1 MTAEQKIKY
10 LPAGGIAGFVMS
22 DEQVEQLEAEELQE
36 QYGTAG
42 IAQFSTIGKNM
53 ANFGRHGDDTVA
65 HVETGELIVPR
76 ALIENNPK
84 LKESIFQHLRELGV
98 EDPER
103 YVVGESK
110 NSLNPTTGLPEFFFK
125 KLFKSVSKMVKSVG
139 KILKKAAPIIIPI
152 ALNFIAPG
160 LGAVWSGAIGSGIAT
175 LVQGGSIK
183 DAFKSALIGGATG
196 ALTAGFSGSGDF
208 MSNVSADVSMGTTNI
223 GNAFS
228 QGSFAPLQS
237 TTGPSIEGLFDGKS
251 SINNADMAST
261 TVDSSDFATSASGQ
275 QPGTFGADGS
285 VQVAGDNIYPDLGRP
300 SSTNVNGYRV
310 DARGNYV
317 SGGGTPLA
325 KPVDSNVFGVD
336 NFSNYQPPA
345 MDPYQ
350 ANALK
355 LEGVDVGVGGN
366 QTITSTKPK
375 SMFETFTDKASEYGS
390 KTSDLMFGTDATQAE
405 LFAKAGQFQKDAL
418 AKGYTLSSKE
428 AMALAQKQL
437 NPGIIRKYGPSL
449 ALAGVAGV
457 AGGMFDVPEEEKD
470 KPIRTGMDVYN
481 ENPDLYNVGD
491 LEPLYIAGD
500 SNVGTKYPYYRPRTS
515 RRPDWVV
522 DEVQNSAQGG
532 QIFPRRVGGIMPNE
546 GIPNQDSVRAM
557 LMPGEFVMTT
567 DAVKGLGGGDMNK
580 GINNMYGVMRN
591 LEQRGRRA

>member
-36 QYGTAG
+36 QYGTTG

-103 YVVGESK
+103 YVVGESN

-183 DAFKSALIGGATG
+183 DAFKSALVGGATG
-196 ALTAGFSGSGDF
+196 ALTAGFSGNSGSF
-208 MSNVSADVSMGTTNI
+208 MGNVSADVSMGTTNI

-251 SINNADMAST
+251 SVNNADMAST

-275 QPGTFGADGS
+275 QPGTFGTDGS
-285 VQVAGDNIYPDLGRP
+285 VQVAGDNVYPELGT

-310 DARGNYV
+310 DASGRFV
-317 SGGGTPLA
+317 TGGGTPPA
-325 KPVDSNVFGVD
+325 KPVDSNVFGAD
-336 NFSNYQPPA
+336 EFTDYNQYSKFGSSSGIDDAFIPPKA
-345 MDPYQ
+345 Q
-350 ANALK
+350 
-355 LEGVDVGVGGN
+355 
-366 QTITSTKPK
+366 ITPPKSK
-375 SMFETFTDKASEYGS
+375 SMFETFTEGSEKAGDYMFRGGNT
-390 KTSDLMFGTDATQAE
+390 KDQIIQAQDLAHQKYLANAKLNNIRPTQAGID
-405 LFAKAGQFQKDAL
+405 AARASAGPSMYA
-418 AKGYTLSSKE
+418 
-428 AMALAQKQL
+428 
-437 NPGIIRKYGPSL
+437 KYGPSL
-449 ALAGVAGV
+449 AVAGIAGA
-457 AGGMFDVPEEEKD
+457 AGGMFDTPKEEEEEE
-470 KPIRTGMDVYN
+470 IRTGMDVYN
-481 ENPDLYNVGD
+481 ENPDTYNVGD
-491 LEPLYIAGD
+491 LDPIYIPGD
-500 SNVGTKYPYYRPRTS
+500 SNVGTKYPYYRPRN
-515 RRPDWVV
+515 
-522 DEVQNSAQGG
+522 VQTVAQGG

>member
-22 DEQVEQLEAEELQE
+22 DEQVEHLEAEELQE
-36 QYGTAG
+36 QYGTTG

-84 LKESIFQHLRELGV
+84 LKESIFNHLRELGV

-125 KLFKSVSKMVKSVG
+125 KLFRSVSKIVKGVG
-139 KILKKAAPIIIPI
+139 KALKKAAPIILPI
-152 ALNFIAPG
+152 ALAFTPLGPIYGAMVGSG
-160 LGAVWSGAIGSGIAT
+160 LGT
-175 LVQGGSIK
+175 LINGGSIK
-183 DAFKSALIGGATG
+183 DAAKSALIAGAFAGISVGVSGGSVGDALANPAGKFSATGTGLSNTFSSGSFTGPGELFGPTLAPVGTDVNNIVSADATG
-196 ALTAGFSGSGDF
+196 A
-208 MSNVSADVSMGTTNI
+208 
-223 GNAFS
+223 
-228 QGSFAPLQS
+228 
-237 TTGPSIEGLFDGKS
+237 
-251 SINNADMAST
+251 
-261 TVDSSDFATSASGQ
+261 
-275 QPGTFGADGS
+275 
-285 VQVAGDNIYPDLGRP
+285 
-300 SSTNVNGYRV
+300 
-310 DARGNYV
+310 
-317 SGGGTPLA
+317 
-325 KPVDSNVFGVD
+325 VD
-336 NFSNYQPPA
+336 NSNLTNEELINMQPKTQNFSDKIN
-345 MDPYQ
+345 
-350 ANALK
+350 
-355 LEGVDVGVGGN
+355 
-366 QTITSTKPK
+366 KPK
-375 SMFETFTDKASEYGS
+375 SMFETFTDKAGEYGS
-390 KTSDLMFGTDATQAE
+390 KTSDFMFGTDAPQAE

-418 AKGYTLSSKE
+418 AEGYTLSSKE

-449 ALAGVAGV
+449 AVAGIAGA
-457 AGGMFDVPEEEKD
+457 AGGMFDVPEEEED
-470 KPIRTGMDVYN
+470 EPIRTGMDVYN
-481 ENPDLYNVGD
+481 ENPDIYNVGD
-491 LEPLYIAGD
+491 LEPIYIPGD
-500 SNVGTKYPYYRPRTS
+500 SNVGTKYPYYRPRN
-515 RRPDWVV
+515 
-522 DEVQNSAQGG
+522 VQTVAQGG

>member
-228 QGSFAPLQS
+228 QGSLAPLQS

-251 SINNADMAST
+251 SVNNADMAST

-275 QPGTFGADGS
+275 QPGTFGSDGS
-285 VQVAGDNIYPDLGRP
+285 VQVAGDNIYPDLGT

-310 DARGNYV
+310 DASGRFV
-317 SGGGTPLA
+317 TGGGTPLA

-390 KTSDLMFGTDATQAE
+390 KTSDLMFGKDASTQALQTE
-405 LFAKAGQFQKDAL
+405 
-418 AKGYTLSSKE
+418 TSK
-428 AMALAQKQL
+428 
-437 NPGIIRKYGPSL
+437 I
-449 ALAGVAGV
+449 LAG
-457 AGGMFDVPEEEKD
+457 DT
-470 KPIRTGMDVYN
+470 TG
-481 ENPDLYNVGD
+481 
-491 LEPLYIAGD
+491 
-500 SNVGTKYPYYRPRTS
+500 K
-515 RRPDWVV
+515 
-522 DEVQNSAQGG
+522 
-532 QIFPRRVGGIMPNE
+532 
-546 GIPNQDSVRAM
+546 
-557 LMPGEFVMTT
+557 MT
-567 DAVKGLGGGDMNK
+567 
-580 GINNMYGVMRN
+580 Y
-591 LEQRGRRA
+591 